1 MYDNIGQHVNKA
13 KQVEYL
19 IKQSKKIQQKPETSG
34 KKKRKKLSQYE
45 LSEINYVL
53 QSNYS
58 SIEFVEHRFF
68 GGTWAT
74 TVLFRKEAEGNVFC
88 EYNAGSG
95 EFLVANIIDQILCA
109 KKESV
114 VLIDEP
120 EVSLHP
126 GHKNAY

>member
-1 MYDNIGQHVNKA
+1 MDFCSILHGLQIA
-13 KQVEYL
+13 EY
-19 IKQSKKIQQKPETSG
+19 S
-34 KKKRKKLSQYE
+34 
-45 LSEINYVL
+45 
-53 QSNYS
+53 
-58 SIEFVEHRFF
+58 
-68 GGTWAT
+68 
-74 TVLFRKEAEGNVFC
+74 AEGNVFC

-126 GHKNAY
+126 GAQKRLLKVILKSIIDKKNSSYYFNAFTRYS